1 MFAFVVAVVPR
12 TRVTWDLPNPLV
24 WDVLFLLL
32 LLLHAERPVMRRGA
46 WFQLWLAAGAL
57 FLLRVAELEP
67 IRAYVMWGC
76 ALLLLMLLILSAH
89 QSRPV
94 TRVAVGAALTGA
106 SLLTIPALFG
116 VRPALTVNMLVVES
130 VFVLVIAAYAVLLAL
145 RHRQGGHRGV
155 VVPGA
160 ALITALA
167 LAPLPVLAHPAVLYA
182 YGLVPLWTAGSI
194 PWLCLVL
201 LGGAAVAR
209 ARFLHLREESAD
221 TVR

>member
-1 MFAFVVAVVPR
+1 MFALVIAVVPR
-12 TRVTWDLPNPLV
+12 TMVTWDLPDPLV

-46 WFQLWLAAGAL
+46 WFQLCLAAGAL
-57 FLLRVAELEP
+57 FLLRMAELEP
-67 IRAYVMWGC
+67 VRAYVMWGC
-76 ALLLLMLLILSAH
+76 ALLLLMLLILAAH
-89 QSRPV
+89 PGHTV
-94 TRVAVGAALTGA
+94 TWTAVGVALAGA

-116 VRPALTVNMLVVES
+116 IRPALTVNMLVVEG

-145 RHRQGGHRGV
+145 RHRKGGHRGV

-182 YGLVPLWTAGSI
+182 YGLVPLWAARTI
-194 PWLCLVL
+194 PWLCLIT

-221 TVR
+221 LVR